1 MDDGK
6 RTEVIC
12 TKLSERMALAL
23 LREASKQD
31 RSISEFVYLLIRK
44 ELFGLQGVP
53 SDGSSQSTGVNKVD
67 HAGRHD

>member
-1 MDDGK
+1 MADDGK

-23 LREASKQD
+23 LREATKQD

-53 SDGSSQSTGVNKVD
+53 SDSASQSTGVNKVD
-67 HAGRHD
+67 HD